1 MNSSEVCHCAPDL
14 DEFKHLFFIRTE
26 RNKLYL
32 ITVGHSRTA
41 RWGARLSLL
50 LQHWHS
56 PLTFAAQLLEKK
68 RMIMVTGKITLRP
81 APVSI
86 LTISVCFYYWRTLK
100 KLRGA
105 GANIIL
111 AYAACVSSREAS
123 PLSATKPVVG
133 RRSTL
138 GLWPGSCKIF

>member
-1 MNSSEVCHCAPDL
+1 MNLSIYSLFAPK
-14 DEFKHLFFIRTE
+14 EIS
-26 RNKLYL
+26 N
-32 ITVGHSRTA
+32 IS
-41 RWGARLSLL
+41 SLL
-50 LQHWHS
+50 VTVVLHAGVQRSLSFSSWHG

-111 AYAACVSSREAS
+111 AYAAYVSSREAS